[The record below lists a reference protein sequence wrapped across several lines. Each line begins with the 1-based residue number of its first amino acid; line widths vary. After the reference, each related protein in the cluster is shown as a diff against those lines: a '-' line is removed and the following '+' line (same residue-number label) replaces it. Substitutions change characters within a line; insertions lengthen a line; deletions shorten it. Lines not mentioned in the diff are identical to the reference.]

1 MLWAVAVAVSC
12 LLILPNMSEENAA
25 GECAGDW
32 FASPH
37 GAYFWCMGALIN
49 KEENMD
55 VFVKRAMDGLEAS
68 PGK

>member
-1 MLWAVAVAVSC
+1 MLWAVAVAFSC

-32 FASPH
+32 FA
-37 GAYFWCMGALIN
+37 CMGALIN

-55 VFVKRAMDGLEAS
+55 VFIKRAMDGLEAS